1 MIRKIKELMNQ
12 DVYLG
17 ILILILQLLVN
28 IYTTILFQWKWNNN
42 IF

>member
-1 MIRKIKELMNQ
+1 MIIKIKELNQ
-12 DVYLG
+12 YVYLG

-28 IYTTILFQWKWNNN
+28 IYTTILFQWKWHNN